1 MQEDVRPVMIL
12 FMGGTEEH
20 AITSFQRYLPDS
32 VHIVTSDKYAERYE
46 TLLDQWSDE
55 YGFRRGVVSFVDDL
69 FEPSGMTSLIGA
81 FYGALHDERTNGPER
96 PQAPPLAIGITGGT
110 MHMAVT
116 GAYLSQIVGGFVFY
130 VLRPKEGQAVVPNRD
145 VVQFP
150 IADTMKVALQTNV
163 NDIDYLMSKQRGTVE
178 ELSSESGVNE
188 YWFNTLRNYGMLGVN
203 EDGWYVTVHGA
214 DAFNYVAGTGI
225 WSNFHSMLEFFAN
238 KDKEDRGG
246 SGGGSGDIGWQ

>member
-1 MQEDVRPVMIL
+1 MEEESRPVMIL
-12 FMGGTEEH
+12 FMGGTVEH
-20 AITSFQRYLPDS
+20 AVTSFQRYYPGS
-32 VHIVTSDKYAERYE
+32 VHIVTSDKYAEKYE
-46 TLLDQWSDE
+46 SLLDQWSGE
-55 YGFRRGVVSFVDDL
+55 YGFRRGVVSSVDDL
-69 FEPSGMTSLIGA
+69 FEPSGMTSLISA
-81 FYGALHDERTNGPER
+81 FYGALNDERHNGPER
-96 PQAPPLAIGITGGT
+96 SHAPQLAIGITGGT

-163 NDIDYLMSKQRGTVE
+163 NDIHYLMRKQHGTME

-203 EDGWYVTVHGA
+203 DDGWYVTVHGG

-225 WSNFHSMLEFFAN
+225 WKNFHDMVYFLTN
-238 KDKEDRGG
+238 KDDDSEDEMFG
-246 SGGGSGDIGWQ
+246 